1 MPAFSLHPSTWTC
14 LVTGAN
20 RGLGLEFIR
29 QCVEATHTAGG
40 SALYICCC
48 RSPSKASELNQLI
61 CENESD
67 KIMFKVLQL
76 DVTNADQRR
85 DVIDW
90 CLENLAGHGLNLLLN
105 NAGIMPHYCSE
116 GLETVTAGELHRTF
130 RNNFTGP
137 TLLTQGLI
145 PLTLTAAKR
154 EPNKCKIVSMSS
166 KSGSVGHLRF
176 MIGGA
181 YDYRCSK
188 VAINRTARLLAEEFG
203 GKGVVVL
210 PVCPGWAATDMGN
223 RGHLNAEVPVIESI
237 RGVREAIKGTCEGRN
252 GVFVDHLMEFPPW

>member
-1 MPAFSLHPSTWTC
+1 
-14 LVTGAN
+14 
-20 RGLGLEFIR
+20 
-29 QCVEATHTAGG
+29 
-40 SALYICCC
+40 
-48 RSPSKASELNQLI
+48 
-61 CENESD
+61 
-67 KIMFKVLQL
+67 MFKVLQL
-76 DVTNADQRR
+76 DVTNANERG

-145 PLTLTAAKR
+145 SLTLTAAER
-154 EPNKCKIVSMSS
+154 DPNKCKIVSMSS
-166 KSGSVGHLRF
+166 KSGSVGHPRF

-188 VAINRTARLLAEEFG
+188 VAINRTARFLAEEFG
-203 GKGVVVL
+203 LERVY
-210 PVCPGWAATDMGN
+210 
-223 RGHLNAEVPVIESI
+223 
-237 RGVREAIKGTCEGRN
+237 
-252 GVFVDHLMEFPPW
+252 